1 LASYEYELNH
11 DIEVEEPKKYQV
23 FLLNDDFSTMDF
35 VIDVLTQV
43 FHKSLNEAES
53 IMLTVHN
60 NGKAICG
67 VYTKEI
73 ALTKVNQ
80 VKIMARKA
88 GFPLKAIAQEE

>member
-1 LASYEYELNH
+1 LASYEYEVNDEL
-11 DIEVEEPKKYQV
+11 DLEEPKKYKV
-23 FLLNDDFSTMDF
+23 LLLNDEFSTMDF
-35 VIDVLTQV
+35 VIDILMKV

-73 ALTKVNQ
+73 ALTKVAQ
-80 VKIMARKA
+80 VKTMARKA